1 MGLAIGIT
9 GGIGS
14 GKTTVCRLFE
24 ILGVPVYYADDRA
37 KSIMIEDLELMNS
50 LKQAF
55 GQDIYSVDG
64 QLERKKLASIV
75 FNDPEALNRLN
86 NLVHPAVFRDSANWT
101 DARAHLPYTIKEA
114 ALLFESGSWQ
124 LLDEIIFV
132 DAPEDIRIQRVVNR
146 DGSTEEEVRARIEA
160 QMPDS
165 EKRERS
171 QHVILNDGSQSII
184 HQVIRIHQDLS
195 ARGQAQNLSAA
206 DADKVAD

>member
-14 GKTTVCRLFE
+14 GKSTICRLFE

-37 KSIMIEDLELMNS
+37 KSIMTEDQDLVNS
-50 LKQAF
+50 LKEAF
-55 GQDIYSVDG
+55 GKDIYSADG
-64 QLERKKLASIV
+64 QLQRKALASIV
-75 FNDPEALNRLN
+75 FNDQEALNRLN

-101 DARAHLPYTIKEA
+101 KSWADLPYTIKEA

-132 DAPEDIRIQRVVNR
+132 DAPEEIRIRRVVDR

-160 QMPDS
+160 QMPDA
-165 EKRERS
+165 EKRERA
-171 QHVILNDGSQSII
+171 QHVILNDGSQSLI

-195 ARGQAQNLSAA
+195 ARGQAQNLKAA
-206 DADKVAD
+206 DVGAE

>member
-14 GKTTVCRLFE
+14 GKSTICRLFE

-37 KSIMIEDLELMNS
+37 KSIMTEDQDLVNS
-50 LKQAF
+50 LKEAF
-55 GQDIYSVDG
+55 GKDIYSADG
-64 QLERKKLASIV
+64 QLKRKALASIV
-75 FNDPEALNRLN
+75 FNDQEALNRLN

-101 DARAHLPYTIKEA
+101 KSWTNLPYTIKEA

-132 DAPEDIRIQRVVNR
+132 DAPEEIRIRRVVDR

-160 QMPDS
+160 QMPDA
-165 EKRERS
+165 EKRERA
-171 QHVILNDGSQSII
+171 QHVILNDGSQSLI

-195 ARGQAQNLSAA
+195 ARGQAQNLKAA
-206 DADKVAD
+206 DVGAE